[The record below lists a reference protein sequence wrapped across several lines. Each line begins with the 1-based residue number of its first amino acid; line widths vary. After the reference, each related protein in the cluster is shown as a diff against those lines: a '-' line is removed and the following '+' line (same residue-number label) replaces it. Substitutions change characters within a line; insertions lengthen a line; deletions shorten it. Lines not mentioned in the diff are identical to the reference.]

1 MQLTSYSVNKFILP
15 GLLITALMAAHTAFA
30 DGVVAELSGTISAKR
45 DDGRLILSRG
55 SKVQEGDVVTTE
67 KDSYAQIRFSDGA
80 VMTLKP
86 GTSIAIKEHRFSEQ
100 EPEKDSSTFSLLKGG
115 LRTVSGLI
123 GKRGNRDAYKMNTAT
138 ATIGIR
144 GTVFDVDDCA
154 TTSCIKDR
162 EAAADNKNNGS
173 SKKAGGEEVLAPA
186 VYVGVRDGEV
196 VVKNDAG
203 ELVLSAGQFGI
214 APATNVLPAILPG
227 NPGLSQISSVATE
240 STVRGEGFEIRNC
253 K

>member
-1 MQLTSYSVNKFILP
+1 MQLIPCFLNRFVLP
-15 GLLITALMAAHTAFA
+15 GLLVTAPMVTHTAFA
-30 DGVVAELSGTISAKR
+30 DGVVAELSGTISVKR

-86 GTSIAIKEHRFSEQ
+86 STSIAIKEHRFSEQ
-100 EPEKDSSTFSLLKGG
+100 EPEKDSSTFSLIKGG

-154 TTSCIKDR
+154 TTSCVKDNQ
-162 EAAADNKNNGS
+162 AAADNKANGS
-173 SKKAGGEEVLAPA
+173 DKKAGNEELLVAA

-214 APATNVLPAILPG
+214 APATNVLPTKLPG
-227 NPGLSQISSVATE
+227 NPGLSQISSLANE
-240 STVRGEGFEIRNC
+240 STVKGEGFEIRNC

>member
-1 MQLTSYSVNKFILP
+1 MQLTRGFITGFVGL
-15 GLLITALMAAHTAFA
+15 GLLITSHFSYA
-30 DGVVAELSGTISAKR
+30 DGVLAEASGTVSVKR
-45 DDGRLILSRG
+45 NNEHQILSRG
-55 SKVQEGDVVTTE
+55 SSIKEGDTVTTE
-67 KDSYAQIRFSDGA
+67 KSSYAQIRFADGA

-86 GTSIAIKEHRFSEQ
+86 STSITINEHHFAEG
-100 EPEKDSSTFSLLKGG
+100 EPDKDSSVFSLIKGG

-123 GKRGNRDAYKMNTAT
+123 GKRGNRDAYKLNTAT

-154 TTSCIKDR
+154 STTCTR
-162 EAAADNKNNGS
+162 HEQAADTSTETTHTKPDDGS
-173 SKKAGGEEVLAPA
+173 VLVAA

-196 VVKNDAG
+196 VVRNDAG

-214 APATNVLPAILPG
+214 SPATSVRPTQLPG
-227 NPGLSQISSVATE
+227 NPGLDVILSIGGESSI
-240 STVRGEGFEIRNC
+240 RGQGFEIRNC